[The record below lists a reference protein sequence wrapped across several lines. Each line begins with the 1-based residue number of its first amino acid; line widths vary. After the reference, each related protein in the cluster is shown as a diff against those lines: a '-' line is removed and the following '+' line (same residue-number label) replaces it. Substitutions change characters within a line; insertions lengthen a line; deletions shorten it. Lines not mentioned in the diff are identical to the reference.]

1 MECEKCEAMK
11 IAIKNME
18 SSVKEFERNIGWKI
32 PVYAL
37 IALRELKLHVSLAKE
52 KLNKENESVKAP

>member
-1 MECEKCEAMK
+1 MECEKCKSMVASINEMDEAVRR
-11 IAIKNME
+11 I
-18 SSVKEFERNIGWKI
+18 ERHIGWKI

-37 IALRELKLHVSLAKE
+37 VALRELKLHVALAKE